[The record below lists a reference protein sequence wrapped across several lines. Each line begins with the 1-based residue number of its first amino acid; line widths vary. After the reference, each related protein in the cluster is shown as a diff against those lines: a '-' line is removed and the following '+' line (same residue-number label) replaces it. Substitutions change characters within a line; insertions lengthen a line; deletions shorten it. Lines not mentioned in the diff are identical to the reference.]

1 MENIELSKILIFGG
15 TGYLGKYMVKASV
28 LLGHK
33 TYVYARPISPQSSPS
48 KKHIHQEFQSM
59 GVAIVQ
65 GELDEHDKLVSL
77 LHQVDVVISTLPYPQ
92 VLAQLKIIDAM
103 KVSGNI
109 KRFIPSDFGIE
120 EDRVSPLPP
129 FQAFLDKKRKV
140 RRAVEAAGIPYTFV
154 AANCCGAYF
163 INILLR
169 PQAQPRDITV
179 YGDGQA
185 KAVLN
190 YEEDVAMY
198 TIKVA
203 DDARTLNR
211 VVTYQPPKN
220 IVSQLELISLWEK
233 KTGQNFIRVH
243 LSEEELVKLSE
254 SLPPPQNIPVSI
266 LHSVFIKGD
275 MTGYELGDDD
285 LEASQLY
292 LDYEYTAIDK
302 LLDIFLIDPPEPAM
316 GAFE

>member
-1 MENIELSKILIFGG
+1 M
-15 TGYLGKYMVKASV
+15 Y
-28 LLGHK
+28 
-33 TYVYARPISPQSSPS
+33 Q
-48 KKHIHQEFQSM
+48 
-59 GVAIVQ
+59 
-65 GELDEHDKLVSL
+65 
-77 LHQVDVVISTLPYPQ
+77 
-92 VLAQLKIIDAM
+92 
-103 KVSGNI
+103 
-109 KRFIPSDFGIE
+109 RFIPSDFGIE

-129 FQAFLDKKRKV
+129 FQAFLDRKRKQCPIDCL
-140 RRAVEAAGIPYTFV
+140 GT
-154 AANCCGAYF
+154 
-163 INILLR
+163 
-169 PQAQPRDITV
+169 DITV

-233 KTGQNFIRVH
+233 KTG
-243 LSEEELVKLSE
+243 
-254 SLPPPQNIPVSI
+254 LPPPQNIPVSI

-292 LDYEYTAIDK
+292 PDYEYTTFDK